1 MGKSPYG
8 TPKNG
13 QKNGNGNGALVN
25 AGGKSKVGAT
35 RGGRP
40 SKCDYGEVPRSLDQ
54 DGLFFSLKLSDEQI
68 KFRDAIW
75 NPDVKIVFCDAPA
88 GTGKSVIAIGT
99 SIIMYRYG
107 LYDGITYIV
116 APYAEQALGFMP
128 GDLTDKISYYM
139 EPLRQAVLEADES
152 PMHSIIQ
159 ESIESEKEGAYINAI
174 SHNFLRGQTIT
185 KQIVVIE
192 EAQNYTEHELR
203 RALSRVKDD
212 TKVIVIGHRGQIDLR
227 NQTSSGFARCL
238 AHFEAKQDN
247 RVAVCTLEHNY
258 RGFVSR
264 VADEVW

>member
-1 MGKSPYG
+1 MAKSLYG
-8 TPKNG
+8 TPKDRNCNG
-13 QKNGNGNGALVN
+13 AENGNGI
-25 AGGKSKVGAT
+25 GKSKVGAT
-35 RGGRP
+35 RGGKP
-40 SKCDYGEVPRSLDQ
+40 SRCDYGEVPRSLDK
-54 DGLFFSLKLSDEQI
+54 DGLFFNLKLSDEQI

-75 NPDVKIVFCDAPA
+75 NPDTRIVFCDAPA

-107 LYDGITYIV
+107 LYEGITYIV

-139 EPLRQAVLEADES
+139 EPLRQAVIEADES

-159 ESIESEKEGAYINAI
+159 ESPESVKSGAYINAI
-174 SHNFLRGQTIT
+174 SHNFLRGQTLS
-185 KQIVVIE
+185 KQIVILE
-192 EAQNYTEHELR
+192 EAQNYTERELR

-212 TKVIVIGHRGQIDLR
+212 TKVIVIGHKGQIDLR
-227 NQTSSGFARCL
+227 NQVSSGFARCL
-238 AHFEAKQDN
+238 AHFDGKHDA
-247 RVAVCTLEHNY
+247 RVAVCELTHNY